1 MIPLNNTNSKTRL
14 YYNQPLAKSIP
25 KEVYSKNSQILIAWY
40 KNCLQEAY
48 VRGVLTNLNESLSIT
63 VDVAQIGRLK
73 GLSPSA
79 LTNFKTRMFD
89 EAKEFLMNNNPAIY
103 IEVEENGI
111 RKKKLINVFAGTEIS
126 ETGELTIHSSSFF
139 QQYYIS
145 TVLAHPELQIGL
157 EFYLLAK
164 SQYSAGLLELLTSV
178 IVDRRNS
185 DNQISASY
193 NIILPFDIVREK
205 VPPKSPS
212 MIKSNY
218 VKRVINQAI
227 ADINK
232 NPSSPI
238 KIDNFE
244 LVKKNKIITD
254 LIFDVSFTDATR
266 AVPPFP
272 TFFLPGLVDPISK
285 CPSMEYCL
293 GRLDAMGVSPTII
306 NQAKKKPT
314 PLVAAALMY
323 TLSKGGSPRLF
334 NTAMNNW
341 AAKKSIEEYANE
353 VMIYHPELMDDV
365 ITSMINHDDFR
376 GSTAIPKTSIE
387 EIADEGLKEALSR
400 AKKALTPNA

>member
-1 MIPLNNTNSKTRL
+1 MNNTNSKTRL

-238 KIDNFE
+238 
-244 LVKKNKIITD
+244 T
-254 LIFDVSFTDATR
+254 
-266 AVPPFP
+266 
-272 TFFLPGLVDPISK
+272 
-285 CPSMEYCL
+285 
-293 GRLDAMGVSPTII
+293 
-306 NQAKKKPT
+306 
-314 PLVAAALMY
+314 
-323 TLSKGGSPRLF
+323 
-334 NTAMNNW
+334 
-341 AAKKSIEEYANE
+341 
-353 VMIYHPELMDDV
+353 
-365 ITSMINHDDFR
+365 
-376 GSTAIPKTSIE
+376 
-387 EIADEGLKEALSR
+387 
-400 AKKALTPNA
+400 